1 VLPPV
6 RGVDADGYLTREGS
20 LARVPTEFRPL
31 VADARERV
39 TDLFGPQRLHSAYLY
54 GSIPRGTAVPGRS
67 DLDLLLAL
75 HHEPTAADR
84 TDVRRLETELDARF
98 PQIDGVGTLL
108 FSTARL
114 LSATETHDLGW
125 VLACLC
131 TPLCGPDLA
140 ERLPRHRPT
149 SRLARESNG
158 DLPAFLER
166 MRGRRAAAGTDLE
179 RARVCRVAAR
189 KIVRCGMSLVMPRWG
204 GWTSDLAESAEV
216 FGAYYPDRAGQM
228 RRAAEA
234 ARQPTPAPQVLD
246 LLLDGLGEWLAA
258 EYTAVHGQKMENPPS
273 RSSSRSPT

>member
-1 VLPPV
+1 MLPPA
-6 RGVDADGYLTREGS
+6 RGVDAAGYLTREGS
-20 LARVPTEFRPL
+20 LDRVPAEFRPV
-31 VADARERV
+31 VAAARERV

-75 HHEPTAADR
+75 HHEPTERDRAD
-84 TDVRRLETELDARF
+84 VQQLETALDAGF

-114 LSATETHDLGW
+114 LSAAESHDLSW

-131 TPLCGPDLA
+131 TPLSGPDLA
-140 ERLPRHRPT
+140 ESIPRHRPT
-149 SRLARESNG
+149 SQLARESNG

-166 MRGRRAAAGTDLE
+166 MRGRREAAGTDAE
-179 RARVCRVAAR
+179 RARVCRVVAR

-216 FGAYYPDRAGQM
+216 FAAWYPDRAAQM
-228 RRAAEA
+228 RSAAEA
-234 ARQPTPAPQVLD
+234 ARQPTSAPQVLN

-258 EYTAVHGQKMENPPS
+258 EYTAVHGQKRENPPS